1 MLHQNLT
8 QKQQLKIL
16 PQQIQLL
23 NLFHLNTI
31 ELEHRIQQ
39 ELEENPLLEESA
51 SEETTDADK
60 YNKDDVQDYKDWDE
74 YGYDDVPD
82 YKTEYE
88 NYFNNEKIPERPL
101 PDSADFRE
109 SLKQQ
114 FKLMNTDE
122 RETMLATYL
131 IDSLN
136 DCGMLD
142 QDLGAV
148 ADDLSFRHKSWIEVS
163 ELENIL
169 MKLQEL
175 DPAGI
180 GARSIRECILLQL
193 RRMNQKRPD
202 VKMAIRLLEEHF
214 ADLGSRNMDKIM
226 HHLRIDDEE
235 LKIVL
240 QLLASLKMKP
250 IAEGTE
256 SFQANQQIMPDFIV
270 TMDGD
275 DLEVSLY
282 RQRSATLHINQSWM
296 ENVKTTEENTQTDKA
311 TRQYLRNKL
320 NAAQWFVSAIK
331 QRESTMLKVV
341 RAIVKLQ
348 KEYFREGDIKLIKPM
363 ILKNV
368 AEMVGVDISTVSR
381 ITCNKYVSTHFGTL
395 LLKDIF
401 TEGIINQQGETISNR
416 VIQNAI
422 EEVIE
427 NEDKQKP
434 YTDQQLVAILSEKGF
449 SIARRTVAKYRELLQ
464 IPVAQMRAL
473 WA

>member
-1 MLHQNLT
+1 MLQQNLT

-51 SEETTDADK
+51 SEESTDADK
-60 YNKDDVQDYKDWDE
+60 YNKESVQDYKDWDE

-101 PDSADFRE
+101 PEAADFRE
-109 SLKQQ
+109 VLKQQ
-114 FKLMNTDE
+114 FKLTYTDE

-131 IDSLN
+131 IDCLN
-136 DCGMLD
+136 ESGMFD
-142 QDLGAV
+142 QDLPAI
-148 ADDLSFRHKSWIEVS
+148 ADDLSFRYKSWIEVS
-163 ELENIL
+163 ELENVL
-169 MKLQEL
+169 AKLQEL
-175 DPAGI
+175 DPPGI
-180 GARSIRECILLQL
+180 GARSIRECLMLQL
-193 RRMNQKRPD
+193 KRMNLRRPD
-202 VKMAIRLLEEHF
+202 VKMAMRLLEQHF

-226 HHLRIDDEE
+226 HHLNIDDDE

-250 IAEGTE
+250 ITEGTE

-270 TMDGD
+270 ALDGD
-275 DLEVSLY
+275 ELEVSLY
-282 RQRSATLHINQSWM
+282 RQRSASLHINQSWM
-296 ENVKTTEENTQTDKA
+296 ENVKNTEENTQTDKA

-348 KEYFREGDIKLIKPM
+348 YEYFREGDIKKIKPM

-381 ITCNKYVSTHFGTL
+381 ITCNKYVSTPFGTL
-395 LLKDIF
+395 LLKDLF

-427 NEDKQKP
+427 SEDKQRP